1 MRRADR
7 LFQVIQILRRRGTV
21 TAAGIAE
28 ELEVSRRTV
37 YRDIQDM
44 MANGVPIVGE
54 AGIGFALRAGYD
66 LPPLMFNEQELEAL
80 VLGARILQSCAD
92 PQLGRAAD
100 DVIAK
105 IRAVLPQRL
114 RPHIDALSLW
124 APGDPQQES
133 ISIDRAALRAAIRYQ
148 RKINFAYVDLQDV
161 ASVRTVRP
169 LIMAFYGPVWLLAA
183 WCEMRN
189 AFRVFRLDRMTEMSV
204 LDEPFRQE
212 RGKTAADFLKQDAG
226 YKHQ

>member
-7 LFQVIQILRRRGTV
+7 LFQIIQILRRRGTV

-28 ELEVSRRTV
+28 ELEVSRRTI

-54 AGIGFALRAGYD
+54 AGIGFALHAGYD

-80 VLGARILQSCAD
+80 VLGARMLQSCAD
-92 PQLGRAAD
+92 PQLGRAAG

-105 IRAVLPQRL
+105 IRTVLPHKL

-124 APGDPQQES
+124 APGELQQEP
-133 ISIDRAALRAAIRYQ
+133 ITIDRAALRAAIRHQ
-148 RKINFAYVDLQDV
+148 RKINFAYVDLQDT

-183 WCEMRN
+183 WCETRT
-189 AFRVFRLDRMTEMSV
+189 AFRVFRLDRMSEMSV
-204 LDEPFRQE
+204 LDEQFRLE

-226 YKHQ
+226 YEYR